1 MKKKVLGTLLSV
13 AMVASMLVGCGGG
26 EAETSAP
33 AAAEEAPAAAEEA
46 PAADAEE
53 APAAD
58 AAEAPAAT
66 GGKKVGVAMPTQ
78 SSERWINDGANMKAQ
93 LEALG
98 YEVDLQYAEDDG
110 LV

>member
-26 EAETSAP
+26 EAETAAP
-33 AAAEEAPAAAEEA
+33 AATEGTPAADAEETPAADA

-58 AAEAPAAT
+58 APAAT

-78 SSERWINDGANMKAQ
+78 SSERWINDMYLIHIRRCRRLLTCRYRWSPNH
-93 LEALG
+93 
-98 YEVDLQYAEDDG
+98 
-110 LV
+110 